1 MFKPDDPVVHIGII
15 DGDDNTVW
23 NDVKVGSQRMSDHW
37 NRKPGSS
44 LSLYTYTNADEVE
57 LLVNGKSI
65 GVKKNTTNPKGRN
78 KIKWDNVKYE
88 PGYIEAVAK
97 KGGKVVARHKIET
110 TTDAVA
116 LQATP
121 DNEAWKADGQDLQ
134 HVRICAVDKKG
145 RRVQGAQNDIT
156 FTVEG
161 PAEIVGVINGDMNS
175 EELTVGNKRRLYKGT
190 ATVILRS
197 TREPGKV
204 TLVATTDGLK
214 KVKQV
219 YKTN

>member
-1 MFKPDDPVVHIGII
+1 M
-15 DGDDNTVW
+15 
-23 NDVKVGSQRMSDHW
+23 
-37 NRKPGSS
+37 
-44 LSLYTYTNADEVE
+44 
-57 LLVNGKSI
+57 
-65 GVKKNTTNPKGRN
+65 
-78 KIKWDNVKYE
+78 
-88 PGYIEAVAK
+88 AK

-197 TREPGKV
+197 TREAGKV